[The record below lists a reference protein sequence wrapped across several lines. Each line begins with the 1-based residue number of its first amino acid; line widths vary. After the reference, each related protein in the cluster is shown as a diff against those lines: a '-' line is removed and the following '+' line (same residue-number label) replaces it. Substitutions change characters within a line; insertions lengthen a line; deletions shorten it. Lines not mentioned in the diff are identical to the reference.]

1 MTAPGGSSA
10 AILLDLD
17 LDLDL
22 VPKPRLPFGEPSR
35 YFRRHRQKPN
45 CVSVDFERP
54 KIHTR
59 TVEQDK
65 V

>member
-22 VPKPRLPFGEPSR
+22 DLVPKPRLPFGYPS
-35 YFRRHRQKPN
+35 
-45 CVSVDFERP
+45 VISVAIGRNR
-54 KIHTR
+54 I
-59 TVEQDK
+59 V
-65 V
+65 